1 MLISFIVQFVEE
13 QAIDRVHRLNQTV
26 DVVVYKLTVAH
37 TVEERIIDLQDKKR
51 QLAEQAI
58 DTGAKK
64 GALKLGL
71 NELIDL
77 FKPGTHLNNGAGGGL
92 ESYHED
98 AGEQQFQRAQSA
110 MRFGMKKQPP
120 KRQENAVFGRRW

>member
-1 MLISFIVQFVEE
+1 M
-13 QAIDRVHRLNQTV
+13 HRLNQTV
-26 DVVVYKLTVAH
+26 DVIVYKLTVAH

-64 GALKLGL
+64 SALKLGL

-77 FKPGTHLNNGAGGGL
+77 FKPGSNFNGTGIDG
-92 ESYHED
+92 D
-98 AGEQQFQRAQSA
+98 AAEQERERAYSA
-110 MRFGMKKQPP
+110 MRFGMKKPPP

>member
-1 MLISFIVQFVEE
+1 M
-13 QAIDRVHRLNQTV
+13 
-26 DVVVYKLTVAH
+26 VVYKLTVAH

-71 NELIDL
+71 TELIDL
-77 FKPGTHLNNGAGGGL
+77 FKPGTHLNNGTGGGL
-92 ESYHED
+92 ESYDED
-98 AGEQQFQRAQSA
+98 AGEQERQRAYSA
-110 MRFGMKKQPP
+110 MRFSMKKPP
-120 KRQENAVFGRRW
+120 PRRQENAAYGRRW